1 MIYSEHFDCNEN
13 SISVIFKTD
22 IILKLV
28 YSDNYGKYIITYI
41 DRISSSRDRI
51 INQVLKRYEVKD
63 NDPLYDKIR
72 AGLNMPQEYT
82 VNLVYDIN

>member
-63 NDPLYDKIR
+63 NDPLYHKIR
-72 AGLNMPQEYT
+72 AGLNMPQGFT
-82 VNLVYDIN
+82 VNSVYDI